1 MKRNDFTHILCAEII
16 YFSGAKKVKACIWK
30 LIDKMPTT
38 QKEAQNWPESEFKKL
53 NRKFQK
59 LIDQNNWNLKLS
71 DGHVLLPTTMKY

>member
-38 QKEAQNWPESEFKKL
+38 QKEAQNWPESEFKKG
-53 NRKFQK
+53 K
-59 LIDQNNWNLKLS
+59 L
-71 DGHVLLPTTMKY
+71 